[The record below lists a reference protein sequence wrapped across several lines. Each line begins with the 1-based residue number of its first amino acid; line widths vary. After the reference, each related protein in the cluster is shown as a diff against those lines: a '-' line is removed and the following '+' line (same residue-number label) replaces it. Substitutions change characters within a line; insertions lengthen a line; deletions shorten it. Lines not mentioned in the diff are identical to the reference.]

1 MKILISDNLSKVGVD
16 LLRRNERFQVD
27 VNTGLKPE
35 ELKRIIG
42 DYDALIVRSETKVT
56 AEIIG
61 AADKLKVIGRAGT
74 GVDNI
79 DVPAATAR
87 GIVVVNAP
95 GGNSVTTAEHTISLM
110 MAMARKIPQAHAK
123 LKSGKWDKKSFM
135 GTELR
140 GKTLGVIGLG
150 NIGKIVAQCAIG
162 LGMKVV
168 AYDPFTSKDVATKA
182 GIELGELD
190 DVFRR
195 SDFITVHT

>member
-16 LLRRNERFQVD
+16 LLRRGERFQVD

-61 AADKLKVIGRAGT
+61 AADNLKVIGRAGT

-87 GIVVVNAP
+87 GIVVMNAA
-95 GGNSVTTAEHTISLM
+95 GGNRPTANSGSARTCTLPVSTPKAQTIASH
-110 MAMARKIPQAHAK
+110 RAK
-123 LKSGKWDKKSFM
+123 PRALKSAPTHFAARIFDGASFK
-135 GTELR
+135 R
-140 GKTLGVIGLG
+140 
-150 NIGKIVAQCAIG
+150 
-162 LGMKVV
+162 
-168 AYDPFTSKDVATKA
+168 DP
-182 GIELGELD
+182 
-190 DVFRR
+190 R
-195 SDFITVHT
+195 SSPR